1 MIGRGEKVLLT
12 CCRVEIAS
20 PGGTNGTHFQTTER
34 AVGFSSA
41 GDKSART
48 VQSVQPLALTV
59 LQATSLQE
67 HCKAYNLSPQL
78 L

>member
-20 PGGTNGTHFQTTER
+20 PGGTNGAHFQTTER

-48 VQSVQPLALTV
+48 VQSVQPLIHQPRTLPGRGWR
-59 LQATSLQE
+59 E
-67 HCKAYNLSPQL
+67 KGEGDENGI
-78 L
+78 